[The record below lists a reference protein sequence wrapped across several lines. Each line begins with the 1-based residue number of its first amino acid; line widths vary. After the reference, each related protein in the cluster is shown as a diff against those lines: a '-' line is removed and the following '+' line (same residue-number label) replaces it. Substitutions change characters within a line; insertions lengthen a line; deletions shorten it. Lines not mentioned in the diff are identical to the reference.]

1 MHRLVAEF
9 WAEERRLETM
19 TVIIELLGLGAV
31 VYWFWPY
38 ILLTLMGL
46 FMVDRVLDWLNNRW
60 SS

>member
-1 MHRLVAEF
+1 
-9 WAEERRLETM
+9 M

-46 FMVDRVLDWLNNRW
+46 FMVDRVLDGLNNRW